1 MQWVTVAIACYFL
14 RLRVE
19 NLTESVSSISGS
31 GLKAKLENLM
41 IQLQK
46 NCNHLDLLE
55 SQFNQ
60 SCKGFV
66 ILMMGK
72 CSTGNLHME
81 YGLIEFK
88 LGHVTLYG
96 K

>member
-1 MQWVTVAIACYFL
+1 MTEHQKQIQDHLANKTLEIYLQNKA
-14 RLRVE
+14 E
-19 NLTESVSSISGS
+19 NGS

-46 NCNHLDLLE
+46 NCNHLDLLG

-66 ILMMGK
+66 ILMMAGWLDDPK
-72 CSTGNLHME
+72 
-81 YGLIEFK
+81 K
-88 LGHVTLYG
+88 V
-96 K
+96 